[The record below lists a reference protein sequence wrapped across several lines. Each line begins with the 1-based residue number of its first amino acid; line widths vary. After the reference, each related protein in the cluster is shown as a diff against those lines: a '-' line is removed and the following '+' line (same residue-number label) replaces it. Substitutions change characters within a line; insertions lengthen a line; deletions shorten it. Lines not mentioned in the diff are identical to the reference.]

1 MPNIFKT
8 IIGIIVVL
16 MLIGALMGGGGEPQR
31 PVGVEYIPGGSL
43 KCTYADGYVAIVKSG
58 GCPSLR

>member
-1 MPNIFKT
+1 MI
-8 IIGIIVVL
+8 
-16 MLIGALMGGGGEPQR
+16 IGALTGGVGEPQR